1 VETQRTQYTKIDIT
15 RPLNTC
21 GFFTSDF
28 AFIEYLSII
37 LSIFYLLPLADACQK
52 NFFII
57 FSPNAESRLD
67 IHNPDLAL
75 TFFNAIAMPKNNDIG
90 WKFTY
95 AGWTTMRMI
104 TIFFV

>member
-37 LSIFYLLPLADACQK
+37 LSIFYLLPLADVCQK

-75 TFFNAIAMPKNNDIG
+75 TILMQLLCQKTMTLDGNLPLL
-90 WKFTY
+90 
-95 AGWTTMRMI
+95 AGHQ
-104 TIFFV
+104 

>member
-37 LSIFYLLPLADACQK
+37 LSIFYLLPLADVCQK

-75 TFFNAIAMPKNNDIG
+75 TILMQLLCQKTMTLDGNLPML
-90 WKFTY
+90 
-95 AGWTTMRMI
+95 AGQQ
-104 TIFFV
+104 